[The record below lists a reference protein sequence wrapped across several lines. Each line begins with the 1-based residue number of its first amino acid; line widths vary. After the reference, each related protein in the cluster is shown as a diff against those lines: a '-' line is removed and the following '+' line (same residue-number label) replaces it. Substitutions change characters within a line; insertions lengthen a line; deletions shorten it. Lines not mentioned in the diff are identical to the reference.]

1 YIWVGNSETQCPGQ
15 CVWPFHQPIYGLQS
29 APLIPPNND
38 VGIDG
43 IIINL
48 ATLLA
53 GTATNPFE
61 KNGYFQGPKE
71 APLEAASACPS
82 LYGKGAYPGY
92 AGELLMDSTTGASYK
107 PTMLMGLMAG
117 STCSLLF
124 LIMLHL
130 IAPLLFKD

>member
-1 YIWVGNSETQCPGQ
+1 MITSVDVAIRAFCFLASSNQSTNSQ

-38 VGIDG
+38 VGID
-43 IIINL
+43 
-48 ATLLA
+48 
-53 GTATNPFE
+53 
-61 KNGYFQGPKE
+61 E